1 MGRPIKKKYFGNTN
15 VPPIGGEGVA
25 SFTIG
30 GVNNNYV
37 ALPTITSIGAPN
49 LPGGIQAVGAITS
62 LAAKSATVT
71 TIGTGGTNEDYEPG
85 DTLTVVGGTAT
96 AAATFTVDSVKV
108 RTIVNVAPGTNTW
121 STGDTVT
128 FSTGWDTP
136 AVITITDDGAG
147 GIASLTITDAG
158 VLSGALPAD
167 PVAPDSTTNIS
178 GLVNGAT
185 FNIGFGVNAI
195 TLVSGGSY
203 TVIPANPAAT
213 TTDSATG
220 TGATLTLA
228 YGIGSTVVTTAG
240 AGYTAAPTV
249 TVSGGNGTLTAVLT
263 TTNENAIAIS
273 AYVVG
278 GSSAVAGD
286 IVKQEAS
293 RRYLVTTAQGTSDC
307 SLVAAPPLAG
317 EMTMTATDSAGGT
330 YYPIKLTQAK
340 ALIVKGGRTG
350 TQFNTHSFVI
360 SAIAR
365 SAGVVTVTTA
375 APTDFSD
382 GAQVYIFGVTGATD
396 TFNGVFNINVIDST
410 TFIYQQN
417 GADESGTVG
426 ANSNASAGTL
436 VDWVVAPETATAN
449 ESVVIA
455 TTV

>member
-25 SFTIG
+25 SFTVG
-30 GVNNNYV
+30 GTNNNYTSI
-37 ALPTITSIGAPN
+37 PTITSIGAPN
-49 LPGGIQAVGAITS
+49 LPGGVQAVGTISTMV
-62 LAAKSATVT
+62 AKTATVT
-71 TIGTGGTNEDYEPG
+71 TSGTGATNSDYEPG

-96 AAATFTVDSVKV
+96 AAATFTVASVKV
-108 RTIVNVAPGTNTW
+108 RTIAVDAAGTNTW

-128 FSTGWDTP
+128 FSTGWATP

-158 VLSGALPAD
+158 VLSGTVPTD

-185 FNIGFGVNAI
+185 FNIGFGVNAV
-195 TLVSGGSY
+195 TVDAAGSY
-203 TVIPANPAAT
+203 TVLPANPVAT

-228 YGIGSTVVTTAG
+228 YGIGTATVTTAG
-240 AGYTAAPTV
+240 AGYTAAPSV
-249 TVSGGNGTLTAVLT
+249 TLSGGNGTLTAVLS

-273 AYVVG
+273 AFVVG

-307 SLVAAPPLAG
+307 GLVAAPPLAG

-350 TQFNTHSFVI
+350 TQFDTHSFVI

-365 SAGVVTVTTA
+365 AAGVVTVTTA
-375 APTDFSD
+375 APHDFTD
-382 GAQVYIFGVTGATD
+382 GAQIYIFGVTGAAD
-396 TFNGVFNINVIDST
+396 TFNGVFNINVLDTT
-410 TFIYQQN
+410 TFVYQQN

-436 VDWVVAPETATAN
+436 VDWVVAPETATIN
-449 ESVVIA
+449 ESVLIA